1 MNIPCTE
8 NATPHMRGDLL
19 WYSFPLLDAYSD
31 RIIHGFS
38 TRLGGVSEGCFA
50 SLNLGLGR
58 GDDPEKVEENY
69 RLLGEA
75 VGFEAERTVISSQT
89 HGVALREV
97 RRADEGKGLFKERD
111 YHDIDGLFT
120 REAGPVLVTTYA
132 DCTPLLFY
140 APDRHLA
147 ATSHAG
153 WRGTAQKMA
162 AVTVQRLADEGCD
175 PQQLRVVIGPSAG
188 PLRYEV
194 GSECAEAFAAIRDEA
209 GAVAEP
215 LADKEGKFL
224 LNMWRANRAVL
235 LEVGVQ
241 PQHIATA
248 GLCTISHPEIFYS
261 HRICGNQRGSLAAFI
276 ALR

>member
-19 WYSFPLLDAYSD
+19 WYTFPLLDAYAD
-31 RIIHGFS
+31 RLIHGFS
-38 TRLGGVSEGCFA
+38 TRLGGVSEGCYA

-58 GDDPEKVEENY
+58 GDDLEHVRENY
-69 RLLGEA
+69 RRLGEA
-75 VGFEAERTVISSQT
+75 AGFDAAATVISSQT
-89 HGVALREV
+89 HQVALREV
-97 RRADEGKGLFKERD
+97 RRADEGKGLFRERD
-111 YHDIDGLFT
+111 YQDIDGLFT

-140 APDRHLA
+140 APDRHIA
-147 ATSHAG
+147 AVSHAG
-153 WRGTAQKMA
+153 WRGTAQRMA
-162 AVTVQRLADEGCD
+162 AVTVERLTAEGCD

-194 GSECAEAFAAIRDEA
+194 GAECAAAFAAIRDEA

-215 LADKEGKFL
+215 IEGRAGKFL
-224 LNMWRANRAVL
+224 LNMWRANREVL
-235 LEVGVQ
+235 LESGVL

-261 HRICGNQRGSLAAFI
+261 HRVCGDQRGSLAAFI